1 MRRKQV
7 YLTEELN
14 DGIKRLA
21 AAEGRTESE
30 IIREAIGTYLAARRD
45 DKDPWQSLVGIVPEG
60 AKDESMRVDEVVYG
74 VGERKR

>member
-45 DKDPWQSLVGIVPEG
+45 DTDPWQSLVGIVPEG
-60 AKDESMRVDEVVYG
+60 AKDESMRVDAVVYG

>member
-14 DGIKRLA
+14 DGIKRAA

-30 IIREAIGTYLAARRD
+30 IIREALGTYLAARRAD
-45 DKDPWQSLVGIVPEG
+45 RDPWQSLVASVTEG
-60 AKDESMRVDEVVYG
+60 GKDESTRVDEVVYG
-74 VGERKR
+74 ARKREG